1 MLGKLM
7 KYEFKATGRLLV
19 PLYIALM
26 IFTIINKLFMGD
38 AMYADL
44 GTSTSFRNFIQ
55 VVTMIIYVV
64 IMVSIFIATLVII
77 IQRYRTNLLGDE
89 GYLMNTLPVKSWQN
103 IMSKLLVSSI
113 WMILSVIMS
122 MLSII
127 ILAYQKDMFSMF
139 GTVMSALFKEAYSYI
154 GSNLVFFIIEF
165 VLMIIVAICASILI
179 LYASL
184 SIGNLFTKGKIL
196 ASFGAFIVLN
206 TASKAISAFVLVP
219 MIYNYGYNVSIDTFS
234 ATPVHMLFT
243 FAIVATSIFSVI
255 YFIISH
261 YVLTKKLN
269 LE

>member
-19 PLYIALM
+19 PLYIALV

-38 AMYADL
+38 DTYADL

-206 TASKAISAFVLVP
+206 TASKAISTFVLVP
-219 MIYNYGYNVSIDTFS
+219 MIYNYGYNGSIDTFS